1 MSEETGIVEHRTIKV
16 SDPVSCIKPV
26 MVCLLAHRSAFQMP
40 PYVRGPLGHRD
51 QKPGYGD
58 KADGEAPWF
67 ILKL

>member
-1 MSEETGIVEHRTIKV
+1 MPIVW
-16 SDPVSCIKPV
+16 SDSTFAEDEVGD
-26 MVCLLAHRSAFQMP
+26 
-40 PYVRGPLGHRD
+40 RGPLGHRD